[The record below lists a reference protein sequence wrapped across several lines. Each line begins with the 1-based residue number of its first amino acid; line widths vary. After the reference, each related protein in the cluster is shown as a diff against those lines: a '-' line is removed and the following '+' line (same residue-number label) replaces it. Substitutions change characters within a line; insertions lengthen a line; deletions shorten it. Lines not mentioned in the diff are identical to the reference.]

1 MRILYDSKL
10 PQYKT
15 PFGTL
20 TPGQSCTLHIHIP
33 CAVQA
38 TRVTCLLKYEDGKT
52 GAQDI
57 LLFRKEIRG
66 PYEIWEG
73 SFSIPYTGL
82 YFYYFYIDTP
92 SGGFRLFK
100 EGDDTNMEAGS
111 LWQVSCVPA
120 DFKTP
125 DWAKGATIYQIFPD
139 RFHKSGSCD
148 LTGKLTP
155 YTVHRHWYEEVD
167 WKPTDEGKVLNND
180 FFGGNFRGIT
190 EKLDYIADLGVT
202 LLYLNPISKSFSSHR
217 YDTGDYKVPDPM
229 LGTQED
235 FAELCRQAHRRGIR
249 VILDGVYSH
258 TGSNSPYF
266 NR

>member
-10 PQYKT
+10 SQYKT

-20 TPGQSCTLHIHIP
+20 TPGQDCKLHIHIP

-38 TRVTCLLKYEDGKT
+38 TSVTCLLKYEDGRT
-52 GAQDI
+52 TAQDI
-57 LLFRKEIRG
+57 SLSKKEKKG
-66 PYEIWEG
+66 AYEIWG
-73 SFSIPYTGL
+73 GAFSIPHTGL
-82 YFYYFYIDTP
+82 FFYYFYIDTP

-100 EGDDTNMEAGS
+100 QGDDTNMEAGD

-139 RFHKSGSCD
+139 RFCKAGECD

-155 YTVHRHWYEEVD
+155 YTVHQSWNDEVE
-167 WKPTDEGKVLNND
+167 WKPTPEGKVLNND

-190 EKLDYIADLGVT
+190 EKLDYMAAV
-202 LLYLNPISKSFSSHR
+202 
-217 YDTGDYKVPDPM
+217 
-229 LGTQED
+229 GTNI
-235 FAELCRQAHRRGIR
+235 G
-249 VILDGVYSH
+249 
-258 TGSNSPYF
+258 
-266 NR
+266 